1 MSSISISLAQ
11 GAAARRRVSSAMAK
25 TKSVLRTVVRTIVAV
40 CLCLGFAWCTADAQV
55 TGQGSISG
63 TLTDSSGAVLV
74 GAHVVVAN
82 MATNVSQSSI
92 TNSTGYFEADNL
104 NPGVYKITVS
114 SPGFQDLV
122 RQGITLE
129 ADARLNVPLNLKP
142 GTAVETV
149 TIAADATL
157 LNTESA
163 SVGQVLT
170 TRQVED
176 LTVSGSNPTWLEIIA
191 PGVQGNV
198 SQAAS
203 TGDGGGLIWVGMTQD
218 FGSFGRI
225 GHNEFS
231 LDGAPN
237 ESNGYAEA
245 MNQAPDAV
253 GEMKMDV
260 TGYDAAIGHTLG
272 VNVTTTTKAGTNQ
285 LHGAVRETYTDT
297 RWSALNMFQ
306 ALNYKYQQS
315 LAGCYNGAATSPACY
330 ALENKFGNAGTNA
343 NNGDAA
349 LGGPIYIPKLINGH
363 DRLFFFVSGII
374 DNFAGVGPANATF
387 PTVQEQS
394 GNFNDF
400 PTSTPPAGFLSG
412 TTGSDGVQGTCATG
426 TPYYGQYQIYNPFSV
441 VLDSNGIPR
450 RTPFCGN
457 QVPANLLVGSAMTK
471 LYNSSIPAP
480 NSVNPGGTDYAYS
493 SITPQTF
500 RDVTTREDWKLS
512 SKDDLFVRYT
522 WQRYT
527 KTTNSPLLNNLGRE
541 AEGRWIQLA
550 SVGWNHIIN
559 DHTNLDITYGGTSFK
574 NTCCGYPGYE
584 TFKPADL
591 GLPSYTNAYAQATAP
606 AFEQLPVLSFTPPGT
621 TTSTYAGMGF
631 FNAGQV
637 PNTTRDSALRGNLTH
652 VMGHH
657 TIRAGAEWRLQN
669 WSQQVSGNVS
679 GTYNFD
685 DTYTQENNGS
695 DSAFA
700 AQNFAL
706 SYAAFLMGINTTAS
720 VSQTASQSFQSPF
733 YGFYGDDTWRVTPKL
748 TLIPGLRFELEDGLV
763 EKHNQLIVGW
773 NPNADLSAISSSA
786 NTAYQATLAAATPAE
801 KAVLPASLTIQGG
814 PMYAGVN
821 GNPRTAY
828 ANSFRVLPRVGV
840 TYQLNPRIL
849 LRGGYGLYY
858 DTLNALT
865 PQDDQDGFSASTSAS
880 SSTTYGTNFT
890 AGTSPLSNPF
900 PANASGANF
909 NSPVGSAAGALY
921 YLGANPTVYDHATT
935 PAREQRGSVGVQIQ
949 FGGSTM
955 LDVSYNIAHTNQILL
970 TKNDGYTPQSFY
982 IGGQQPNTATASL
995 LGQLVPN
1002 PFNISHFSGLA
1013 SSNPAAYS
1021 VMSHSSYYT
1030 ATTTTVG
1037 NLIRPYPQMA
1047 GLMEHEP
1054 LGLSN
1059 FQEVLFAL
1067 THRWSHGVSLM
1078 ASFEINDQ
1086 HDADYFANAYD
1097 PKPSWE
1103 ASNSSTPTRLT
1114 IEEVWA
1120 LPFGRGN
1127 EWARS
1132 GWKSAAFG
1140 GFQIASSYE
1149 AQPGMLVS
1157 FNNLFYEGNPTGSQ
1171 IKIKQ
1176 PIYNFGLASGGSNYV
1191 QWLNPGT
1198 ATASATSANGVTT
1211 CTYSGNGFVTN
1222 PTCQPNG
1229 YNERV
1234 FPTHI
1239 NGVRAM
1245 GMNNMNGNI
1254 SRTFH
1259 IAERLNLQTSFL
1271 VYNVFNHQG
1280 LSGPN
1285 ATPTSS
1291 NFGRVTGDGFPQAGA
1306 RWVSIQG
1313 RLRF

>member
-1 MSSISISLAQ
+1 MRSD
-11 GAAARRRVSSAMAK
+11 VSVHHMRHENNRCGGF
-25 TKSVLRTVVRTIVAV
+25 LVAV
-40 CLCLGFAWCTADAQV
+40 FFALCACLWLAGNSANAQV

-63 TLTDSSGAVLV
+63 TVTDPSGAVIV
-74 GAHVVVAN
+74 GAHVTVTDS
-82 MATNVSQSSI
+82 ATNVSQNSD

-104 NPGVYKITVS
+104 NPSVYRISVAA
-114 SPGFQDLV
+114 PGFADLV
-122 RQGITLE
+122 REGITLE
-129 ADARLNVPLNLKP
+129 ADARISVPLKLNP
-142 GTAVETV
+142 GTAVQTV

-170 TRQVED
+170 SRQVED
-176 LTVSGSNPTWLEIIA
+176 LTVSGSNPTWLAIIA
-191 PGVQGNV
+191 PGVQGTV

-218 FGSFGRI
+218 FGNFGHI

-245 MNQAPDAV
+245 MNQAPDTV

-260 TGYDAAIGHTLG
+260 TGFDAGIGHTLG

-297 RWSALNMFQ
+297 RWAGLNMFQ

-349 LGGPIYIPKLINGH
+349 IGGPVYIPKLINGH
-363 DRLFFFVSGII
+363 DKLFFFASGII
-374 DNFAGVGPANATF
+374 DNFAGVGPASATV
-387 PTVQEQS
+387 PTTQELG

-400 PTSTPPAGFLSG
+400 PTTTAPAGFISG
-412 TTGSDGVQGTCATG
+412 TTGSDGVQGACSTG
-426 TPYYGQYQIYNPFSV
+426 TPYYGQYQLYNPFSA

-450 RTPFCGN
+450 RAPFCGN
-457 QVPANLLVGSAMTK
+457 QLPAGLLTNSAMTK

-500 RDVTTREDWKLS
+500 RDLTTREDWKFS
-512 SKDDLFVRYT
+512 SKDDLFARYT

-527 KTTNSPLLNNLGRE
+527 KTTNSPLVNNLGRE

-550 SVGWNHIIN
+550 SIGWNHIIN
-559 DHTNLDITYGGTSFK
+559 DRTNLDITYGGTSFK
-574 NTCCGYPGYE
+574 NTCCGYPGYD
-584 TFKPADL
+584 TYKPSDV
-591 GLPSYTNAYAQATAP
+591 GLPSYTDAYAQATAS
-606 AFEQLPVLSFTPPGT
+606 AFEQLPVLSFAPPGS
-621 TTSTYAGMGF
+621 TTSTYAAIGY

-637 PNTTRDSALRGNLTH
+637 PDTTRDSALRANLTH
-652 VMGHH
+652 VAGRH

-685 DTYTQENNGS
+685 DTYTQENNGG
-695 DSAFA
+695 DATFA

-706 SYAAFLMGINTTAS
+706 SYAAFLMGIDTTAS
-720 VSQTASQSFQSPF
+720 VSQTASQSFQSPY
-733 YGFYGDDTWRVTPKL
+733 YGFYGDDTWRVTPRL
-748 TLIPGLRFELEDGLV
+748 TLIPGLRFEIEDGLV
-763 EKHNQLIVGW
+763 ERHNQLIVGW
-773 NPNADLSAISSSA
+773 NPNADLSAISGPA
-786 NTAYQATLAAATPAE
+786 NTAYQATLASATPAE
-801 KAVLPASLTIQGG
+801 KAILPASLAIQGG
-814 PMYAGVN
+814 PLYAGVN
-821 GNPRTAY
+821 GNPRNAY
-828 ANSFRVLPRVGV
+828 ANSFRVLPRVGI
-840 TYQLNPRIL
+840 TYQLNPRIV
-849 LRGGYGLYY
+849 LRGGYGIYY
-858 DTLNALT
+858 DTMNALT

-900 PANASGANF
+900 PANATGSNF
-909 NSPVGSAAGALY
+909 NAPVGSTAGALY
-921 YLGANPTVYDHATT
+921 YLGANPTVFDHAIT
-935 PAREQRGSVGVQIQ
+935 PAREQRGSAGVQIQ

-955 LDVSYNIAHTNQILL
+955 LDVSFNIARSNHVLI
-970 TKNDGYTPQSFY
+970 TKNDAYTPQSLY

-1002 PFNISHFSGLA
+1002 PFNISNFSSVA
-1013 SSNPAAYS
+1013 ASNPAAYS
-1021 VMSHSSYYT
+1021 VMSHSNYYT

-1037 NLIRPYPQMA
+1037 NLVRAYPQMA
-1047 GLMEHEP
+1047 GLSEHEP
-1054 LGLSN
+1054 MGLSN

-1067 THRWSHGVSLM
+1067 THRWSHGLSLM
-1078 ASFEINDQ
+1078 GSFEINDQ

-1097 PKPSWE
+1097 PAPSWE

-1114 IEEVWA
+1114 VEEVWA
-1120 LPFGRGN
+1120 LPFGRGSQ
-1127 EWARS
+1127 WATS
-1132 GWKSAAFG
+1132 GWKNAAFG
-1140 GFQIASSYE
+1140 GFEISSSYE
-1149 AQPGMLVS
+1149 AQPGSLVS
-1157 FNNLFYEGNPTGSQ
+1157 FNNLFYEGSASGGQ
-1171 IKIKQ
+1171 IKIKH
-1176 PIYNFGLASGGSNYV
+1176 PIYNFGLSSGGSNYV

-1198 ATASATSANGVTT
+1198 ATASATSANGVTS
-1211 CTYSGNGFVTN
+1211 CTYGGTGFVTN
-1222 PTCQPNG
+1222 PTCQPNS

-1234 FPTHI
+1234 FPTRV

-1245 GMNNMNGNI
+1245 GMNNVDGNI

-1259 IAERLNLQTSFL
+1259 LAERLNLQTSFL

-1306 RWVSIQG
+1306 RWLSVQG